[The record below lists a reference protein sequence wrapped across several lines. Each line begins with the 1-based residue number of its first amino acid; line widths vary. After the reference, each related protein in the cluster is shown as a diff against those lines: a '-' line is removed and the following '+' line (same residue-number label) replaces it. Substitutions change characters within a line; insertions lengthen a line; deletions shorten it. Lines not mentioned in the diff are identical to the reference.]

1 MEPFEQKFSDVSR
14 QFSPPAR
21 ILVVDDE
28 TLIRWALNERLSSLG
43 YHVDEAGD
51 GASTLAYFR
60 DGAPPIDLVLLDLKL
75 PDADGVTLL
84 KKIKHHSPTC
94 RVILMTAFGTA
105 ETLQDARDN
114 GVDEVLAKPFDLD
127 LMVQAVER
135 ARNSSVH

>member
-1 MEPFEQKFSDVSR
+1 MEALEQEFSGTAR

-51 GASTLAYFR
+51 GASTLAFFR
-60 DGAPPIDLVLLDLKL
+60 EGAPPVDLVLLDLKL
-75 PDADGVTLL
+75 PDSDGVTLL
-84 KKIKHHSPTC
+84 KKIKHRSPAC

-105 ETLQDARDN
+105 EKLQDARDN

-135 ARNSSVH
+135 AWDSSVH